1 MNDIGPNYNDS
12 DPSWTVDFKEILD
25 KDLDKEEGEL
35 LSDFLSELFKDEDID
50 EDEES
55 DKHPLNE
62 LIKDI
67 H

>member
-1 MNDIGPNYNDS
+1 MNNIESDYNDLDS
-12 DPSWTVDFKEILD
+12 SWTTDFKEVLNNND
-25 KDLDKEEGEL
+25 KGEL
-35 LSDFLSELFKDEDID
+35 LSDFLSELFKNGYE
-50 EDEES
+50 EKES

>member
-1 MNDIGPNYNDS
+1 MNNIEPDYNDLDS
-12 DPSWTVDFKEILD
+12 SWTTDFKEVLNNND
-25 KDLDKEEGEL
+25 KGEL
-35 LSDFLSELFKDEDID
+35 LSDFLSELFKDED
-50 EDEES
+50 EEKES

>member
-1 MNDIGPNYNDS
+1 MIEPNYNNLDS
-12 DPSWTVDFKEILD
+12 SWMIDFKDVLD
-25 KDLDKEEGEL
+25 GYNVEGLLPEL
-35 LSDFLSELFKDEDID
+35 LLEPEEDED
-50 EDEES
+50 EEEES

>member
-1 MNDIGPNYNDS
+1 MIEPNYNDLDS
-12 DPSWTVDFKEILD
+12 SWTIDFKDVLD
-25 KDLDKEEGEL
+25 DYSVEEL
-35 LSDFLSELFKDEDID
+35 LPELLLEPEEDE
-50 EDEES
+50 EEES

>member
-1 MNDIGPNYNDS
+1 MNDIEPDYNDLDS
-12 DPSWTVDFKEILD
+12 FWIDFKEILD
-25 KDLDKEEGEL
+25 NFDNEEESL
-35 LSDFLSELFKDEDID
+35 PDFLSELFNDEN
-50 EDEES
+50 EEEES

>member
-1 MNDIGPNYNDS
+1 MNDIEPDYNDLDS
-12 DPSWTVDFKEILD
+12 FWIDFKEILNNLD
-25 KDLDKEEGEL
+25 NDLDSLPEFILEL
-35 LSDFLSELFKDEDID
+35 DKDED
-50 EDEES
+50 EEEES